1 MKTNSEYRNVAR
13 VALKGNWGI
22 AAITALV
29 FTFIT
34 GAFDT
39 TLGVGFF
46 LVTLPLE
53 VGFLG
58 AFRRLLVARDGKI
71 VDNMFQI
78 SLKDYVH
85 KMSTTAL
92 RFAYIFLWSLLF
104 IVPGIIKAY
113 SYAMVPYI
121 LEDRPELSAEE
132 TILLS
137 MKMMEGH
144 RWQLF
149 CLHLSFIGWAFL
161 CIFTLGIGYLF
172 LKPYVLT
179 AQADFYE
186 DLKASIPVIP
196 E

>member
-1 MKTNSEYRNVAR
+1 MKTNSEYRNAAR
-13 VALKGNWGI
+13 LALKGNWGI

-29 FTFIT
+29 FTLIT

-39 TLGVGFF
+39 TFGVGFF
-46 LVTLPLE
+46 LVSLPLE

-58 AFRRLLVARDGKI
+58 AFRRLLVDRDGKT
-71 VDNMFQI
+71 VDNLFQI

-104 IVPGIIKAY
+104 IIPGIIKAY

-121 LEDRPELSAEE
+121 LEDRPELSAED
-132 TILLS
+132 TIRLS
-137 MKMMEGH
+137 TKMMDGH

-161 CIFTLGIGYLF
+161 CIFTFGIGYLF

>member
-161 CIFTLGIGYLF
+161 CIFTFGIGYLF

>member
-46 LVTLPLE
+46 LVSLPLE